1 MKIQFIAQGI
11 PESVG
16 TPAGDVI
23 NNALFAADY
32 DSFAAF
38 VAFVSVDGINQLKE
52 GFNRFIEDGGQIRLY
67 VGVDLHGTS
76 KEALELLLSLDNI
89 QTYIV
94 YSSNRIVYHPKIY
107 SFEGDN
113 KNMVMV
119 GSSNLTM
126 SGLYQNIEASLCITS
141 EDEDE
146 QDKSLI
152 SDIYDYYNAV
162 LLNGSTYCQPLSR
175 EIIALLCDNKVVLTS
190 KESRAQF
197 NEQNKQNKTSVSD
210 REKLKEKFSA
220 VKIGKAKTGRKKS
233 VVEHVYTKDGNN
245 EAGTYARTISID
257 AYAMW
262 IETKEMTGG
271 SRNILDLSKK
281 GVRDNISKPG
291 SVEFFGVNK
300 ENYAMEKDI
309 ELVYDGKI
317 FKNNTIKYAPR
328 NSNWRIQ
335 IKGEA
340 DDGTKMTYLSSPRLG
355 IPGGLTRKILIFE
368 RTDVDDRYILHIFEE
383 DELEYWRSVSSDWA
397 NMGNR
402 NGRTYGYLN
411 QEMAEK

>member
-1 MKIQFIAQGI
+1 MKVQFIAQGI
-11 PESVG
+11 PESIG

-23 NNALFAADY
+23 NNALLTTNY
-32 DSFAAF
+32 KSFAAF

-52 GFNRFIEDGGQIRLY
+52 SFKQFIDSGGQIRLY

-76 KEALELLLSLDNI
+76 KEALELLLSLDNVK
-89 QTYIV
+89 TYIV
-94 YSSNRIVYHPKIY
+94 YSSNRIIYHPKIY

-113 KNMVMV
+113 NNMVMV
-119 GSSNLTM
+119 GSSNLTL
-126 SGLYQNIEASLCITS
+126 SGLYQNIEASLCITN
-141 EDEDE
+141 EGEDE

-152 SDIYDYYNAV
+152 SDIYDYYNAI
-162 LLNGSTYCQPLSR
+162 LSNDSTYCQPLSQ
-175 EIIALLCDNKVVLTS
+175 EIINLLCENKIVLTS
-190 KESRAQF
+190 KESRVQF
-197 NEQNKQNKTSVSD
+197 NEQSKQNKTSVSE

-220 VKIGKAKTGRKKS
+220 VKVGKAKTGRKKS
-233 VVEHVYTKDGNN
+233 VVEHVYTKEEDN
-245 EAGTYARTISID
+245 EAGTYSQTTSIEEK
-257 AYAMW
+257 AMW

-281 GVRDNISKPG
+281 GVRDKIVKPG
-291 SVEFFGVNK
+291 SVEFFGIDK

-317 FKNNTIKYAPR
+317 FRNNTIKYAPK

-368 RTDVDDRYILHIFEE
+368 KTDVTDRYVLHIFDEE
-383 DELEYWRSVSSDWA
+383 ELEYWKSISSDWA
-397 NMGNR
+397 NMGNK

-411 QEMAEK
+411 

>member
-1 MKIQFIAQGI
+1 MKVQFIAQGI
-11 PESVG
+11 PESIG

-23 NNALFAADY
+23 NNALLTTNY
-32 DSFAAF
+32 KSFAAF

-52 GFNRFIEDGGQIRLY
+52 SFKQFIDSGGQIRLY

-76 KEALELLLSLDNI
+76 KEALELLLSLDNVK
-89 QTYIV
+89 TYIV
-94 YSSNRIVYHPKIY
+94 YSSNRIIYHPKIY

-113 KNMVMV
+113 NNMVMV
-119 GSSNLTM
+119 GSSNLTL
-126 SGLYQNIEASLCITS
+126 SGLYQNIEASLCITN
-141 EDEDE
+141 EGEDE

-152 SDIYDYYNAV
+152 SDIYDYYNAI
-162 LLNGSTYCQPLSR
+162 LSNDSTYCQPLR
-175 EIIALLCDNKVVLTS
+175 QEIIDLLCENKIVLTS
-190 KESRAQF
+190 KESRVQF
-197 NEQNKQNKTSVSD
+197 NEQSKQNKTSVSE
-210 REKLKEKFSA
+210 REKLKENFSA
-220 VKIGKAKTGRKKS
+220 VKVGKAKTGRKKS
-233 VVEHVYTKDGNN
+233 VVEHVYTKEEDD
-245 EAGTYARTISID
+245 EVGTYSQTTSIEKK
-257 AYAMW
+257 AMW

-281 GVRDNISKPG
+281 GVRDKIVKPG
-291 SVEFFGVNK
+291 SVEFFGIDK

-368 RTDVDDRYILHIFEE
+368 KTDVTDRYVLHIFDEE
-383 DELEYWRSVSSDWA
+383 ELEHWKSISSDWA
-397 NMGNR
+397 NMGNK

-411 QEMAEK
+411 

>member
-1 MKIQFIAQGI
+1 MKVQFIAQGI
-11 PESVG
+11 PESIG

-23 NNALFAADY
+23 NNALLTTNY
-32 DSFAAF
+32 NSFAAF

-52 GFNRFIEDGGQIRLY
+52 SFKQFIDSGGQIRLY

-76 KEALELLLSLDNI
+76 KEALELLLSLDNVK
-89 QTYIV
+89 TYIV
-94 YSSNRIVYHPKIY
+94 YSSNRIIYHPKIY

-113 KNMVMV
+113 NNMVMV
-119 GSSNLTM
+119 GSSNLTL
-126 SGLYQNIEASLCITS
+126 SGLYQNIEASLCITN
-141 EDEDE
+141 EGEDE

-152 SDIYDYYNAV
+152 SDIYDYYNAI
-162 LLNGSTYCQPLSR
+162 LSNDSTYCQPLSQ
-175 EIIALLCDNKVVLTS
+175 EIIDLLCENKIVLTS
-190 KESRAQF
+190 KESRVQF
-197 NEQNKQNKTSVSD
+197 NEQSKQNKTSVSE

-220 VKIGKAKTGRKKS
+220 VKVGKAKTGRKKS
-233 VVEHVYTKDGNN
+233 VVEHIYTKEEDN
-245 EAGTYARTISID
+245 ETGTYSQTTSIEEK
-257 AYAMW
+257 AMW

-281 GVRDNISKPG
+281 GVRDKIVKSG
-291 SVEFFGVNK
+291 SVDFFGIDK

-317 FKNNTIKYAPR
+317 FKHNTIKYAPK

-368 RTDVDDRYILHIFEE
+368 KTDVTDRYVLHIFDEE
-383 DELEYWRSVSSDWA
+383 ELEYWKSISSDWA
-397 NMGNR
+397 NMGNK

-411 QEMAEK
+411 

>member
-1 MKIQFIAQGI
+1 MKVQFIAQGI
-11 PESVG
+11 PESIG

-23 NNALFAADY
+23 NNALLTTNY
-32 DSFAAF
+32 KSFAAF

-52 GFNRFIEDGGQIRLY
+52 SFKQFIDSGGQIRLY

-76 KEALELLLSLDNI
+76 KEALELLLSLDNVK
-89 QTYIV
+89 TYIV
-94 YSSNRIVYHPKIY
+94 YSSNRIIYHPKIY

-113 KNMVMV
+113 NNMVMV
-119 GSSNLTM
+119 GSSNLTL
-126 SGLYQNIEASLCITS
+126 SGLYQNIEASLCITN
-141 EDEDE
+141 EGEDE

-152 SDIYDYYNAV
+152 SDIYDYYNAI
-162 LLNGSTYCQPLSR
+162 LSNDSTYCQPLSQ
-175 EIIALLCDNKVVLTS
+175 EIIDLLCENKIVLTS
-190 KESRAQF
+190 KESRVQF
-197 NEQNKQNKTSVSD
+197 NEQSKQNKTSVSE

-220 VKIGKAKTGRKKS
+220 VKVGKAKTGRKKS
-233 VVEHVYTKDGNN
+233 VVEHVYTKEEDN
-245 EAGTYARTISID
+245 EAGTYSQTTSIEEK
-257 AYAMW
+257 AMW

-281 GVRDNISKPG
+281 GVRDKIVKPG
-291 SVEFFGVNK
+291 SVEFFGIDK

-317 FKNNTIKYAPR
+317 FKNNTIKYAPK

-368 RTDVDDRYILHIFEE
+368 KTDVTDRYVLHIFDEE
-383 DELEYWRSVSSDWA
+383 ELEYWKSISSDWA
-397 NMGNR
+397 NMGNK

-411 QEMAEK
+411 

>member
-1 MKIQFIAQGI
+1 MKVQFIAQGI
-11 PESVG
+11 PESIG

-23 NNALFAADY
+23 NNALLTTNY
-32 DSFAAF
+32 NSFAAF

-52 GFNRFIEDGGQIRLY
+52 SFKQFIDSGGQIRLY

-76 KEALELLLSLDNI
+76 KEALELLLSLDNVK
-89 QTYIV
+89 TYIV
-94 YSSNRIVYHPKIY
+94 YSSNRIIYHPKIY

-113 KNMVMV
+113 NNMVMV
-119 GSSNLTM
+119 GSSNLTL
-126 SGLYQNIEASLCITS
+126 SGLYQNIEASLCITN
-141 EDEDE
+141 EGEDE

-152 SDIYDYYNAV
+152 SDIYDYYNAI
-162 LLNGSTYCQPLSR
+162 LSNDSTYCQPLSQ
-175 EIIALLCDNKVVLTS
+175 EIIDLLCENKIVLTS
-190 KESRAQF
+190 KESRVHF
-197 NEQNKQNKTSVSD
+197 NEQSKQNKTSVSE

-220 VKIGKAKTGRKKS
+220 VKVGKAKTGRKKS
-233 VVEHVYTKDGNN
+233 VVEHVYTKEEDN
-245 EAGTYARTISID
+245 EAGTYSQTTSIEEK
-257 AYAMW
+257 AMW

-281 GVRDNISKPG
+281 GVRDKIVKPG
-291 SVEFFGVNK
+291 SVEFFGIDK

-317 FKNNTIKYAPR
+317 FKNNTIKYAPK

-368 RTDVDDRYILHIFEE
+368 KTDVTDRYVLHIFDEE
-383 DELEYWRSVSSDWA
+383 ELEYWKSISSDWA
-397 NMGNR
+397 NMGNK

-411 QEMAEK
+411 

>member
-1 MKIQFIAQGI
+1 MKVQFIAQGI
-11 PESVG
+11 PESIG

-23 NNALFAADY
+23 NNALLTTNY
-32 DSFAAF
+32 NSFAAF

-52 GFNRFIEDGGQIRLY
+52 SFKQFIDSGGQIRLY

-76 KEALELLLSLDNI
+76 KEALELLLSLDNVK
-89 QTYIV
+89 TYIV
-94 YSSNRIVYHPKIY
+94 YSSNRIIYHPKIY

-113 KNMVMV
+113 NNMVMV
-119 GSSNLTM
+119 GSSNLTL
-126 SGLYQNIEASLCITS
+126 SGLYQNIEASLCITN
-141 EDEDE
+141 EGEDE

-152 SDIYDYYNAV
+152 SDIYDYYNAI
-162 LLNGSTYCQPLSR
+162 LSNDSTYCQPLSQ
-175 EIIALLCDNKVVLTS
+175 EIIDLLCENKIVLTS
-190 KESRAQF
+190 KESRVQF
-197 NEQNKQNKTSVSD
+197 NEQSKQNKTSVSE

-220 VKIGKAKTGRKKS
+220 VKVGKAKTGRKKS
-233 VVEHVYTKDGNN
+233 VVEHVYTKEED
-245 EAGTYARTISID
+245 EETGTYSQTTSIEEK
-257 AYAMW
+257 AMW

-281 GVRDNISKPG
+281 GVRDKIVKPG
-291 SVEFFGVNK
+291 SVEFFGIDK

-317 FKNNTIKYAPR
+317 FKNNTIKYAPK

-368 RTDVDDRYILHIFEE
+368 KTDVTDRYVLHIFDEE
-383 DELEYWRSVSSDWA
+383 ELEYWKSISSDWA
-397 NMGNR
+397 NMGNK

-411 QEMAEK
+411 

>member
-1 MKIQFIAQGI
+1 MKVQFIAQGI
-11 PESVG
+11 PESIG

-23 NNALFAADY
+23 NNALLTTNY
-32 DSFAAF
+32 NSFAAF

-52 GFNRFIEDGGQIRLY
+52 NFKQFIDSGGQIRLY

-76 KEALELLLSLDNI
+76 KEALELLLSLDNVK
-89 QTYIV
+89 TYIV
-94 YSSNRIVYHPKIY
+94 YSSNRIIYHPKIY

-113 KNMVMV
+113 NNMVMV
-119 GSSNLTM
+119 GSSNLTL
-126 SGLYQNIEASLCITS
+126 SGLYQNIEASLCITN
-141 EDEDE
+141 EGEDE

-152 SDIYDYYNAV
+152 SDIYDYYNAI
-162 LLNGSTYCQPLSR
+162 LSNDSTYCQPLSQ
-175 EIIALLCDNKVVLTS
+175 EIIDLLCENKIVLTS
-190 KESRAQF
+190 KESRVQF
-197 NEQNKQNKTSVSD
+197 NEQSKQNKTSVSE

-220 VKIGKAKTGRKKS
+220 VKVGKAKTGRKKS
-233 VVEHVYTKDGNN
+233 VVEHVYTKEEDN
-245 EAGTYARTISID
+245 EAGTYSQTTSIEEK
-257 AYAMW
+257 AMW

-281 GVRDNISKPG
+281 GVRDKIVKPG
-291 SVEFFGVNK
+291 SVEFFGIDK

-317 FKNNTIKYAPR
+317 FKNNTIKYAPK

-368 RTDVDDRYILHIFEE
+368 KTDVTDRYVLHIFDEE
-383 DELEYWRSVSSDWA
+383 ELEYWKSISSDWA
-397 NMGNR
+397 NMGNK

-411 QEMAEK
+411 

>member
-1 MKIQFIAQGI
+1 MKVQFIAQGI
-11 PESVG
+11 PESIG

-23 NNALFAADY
+23 NNALLTTNY
-32 DSFAAF
+32 NSFAAF

-52 GFNRFIEDGGQIRLY
+52 SFKQFIDSGGQIRLY

-76 KEALELLLSLDNI
+76 KEALELLLSLDNVK
-89 QTYIV
+89 TYIV
-94 YSSNRIVYHPKIY
+94 YSSNRIIYHPKIY

-113 KNMVMV
+113 NNMVMV
-119 GSSNLTM
+119 GSSNLTL
-126 SGLYQNIEASLCITS
+126 SGLYQNIEASLCITN
-141 EDEDE
+141 EGEDE

-152 SDIYDYYNAV
+152 SDIYDYYNAI
-162 LLNGSTYCQPLSR
+162 LSNDSTYCQPLSQ
-175 EIIALLCDNKVVLTS
+175 EIIDLLCENKIVLTS
-190 KESRAQF
+190 KESRVQF
-197 NEQNKQNKTSVSD
+197 NEQSKQNKTSVSE

-220 VKIGKAKTGRKKS
+220 VKVGKAKTGRKKS
-233 VVEHVYTKDGNN
+233 VVEHVYTKEEDN
-245 EAGTYARTISID
+245 EAGTYSQTTSIEEK
-257 AYAMW
+257 AMW

-281 GVRDNISKPG
+281 GVRDKIVKPG
-291 SVEFFGVNK
+291 SVEFFGIDK

-317 FKNNTIKYAPR
+317 FKNNTIKYAPK

-368 RTDVDDRYILHIFEE
+368 KTDVTDRY
-383 DELEYWRSVSSDWA
+383 DV
-397 NMGNR
+397 
-402 NGRTYGYLN
+402 
-411 QEMAEK
+411 

>member
-11 PESVG
+11 PESTG

-23 NNALFAADY
+23 NNALQETSY
-32 DSFAAF
+32 NSFAAF
-38 VAFVSVDGINQLKE
+38 VAFVSVDGIRQLQE
-52 GFNRFIEDGGQIRLY
+52 GFDKFTAAGGQIRLY

-89 QTYIV
+89 KTFIV
-94 YSSNRIVYHPKIY
+94 HSSNRIIYHPKIY
-107 SFEGDN
+107 SFEGED

-119 GSSNLTM
+119 GSSNLTV

-141 EDEDE
+141 EGDDE
-146 QDKSLI
+146 QDKNLI
-152 SDIYDYYNAV
+152 SDIYDYYNAI
-162 LLNGSTYCQPLSR
+162 LSNDSTYCQLLTQ
-175 EIIALLCDNKVVLTS
+175 EIIDLLYNNKIVLTS
-190 KESRAQF
+190 KETIAQF
-197 NEQNKQNKTSVSD
+197 NEQNKQNKATVSD
-210 REKLKEKFSA
+210 REKLKAKFSS
-220 VKIGKAKTGRKKS
+220 VQIGKPKKGRKKT
-233 VVEHVYTKDGNN
+233 VIENVYTEGDGN
-245 EAGTYARTISID
+245 EAGTYSQTTSIESS
-257 AYAMW
+257 AMW

-281 GVRDNISKPG
+281 GVRDNEKKPG
-291 SVEFFGVNK
+291 SVEFFGIDK
-300 ENYAMEKDI
+300 DNYAIEKDI
-309 ELVYDGKI
+309 DLIYNGKV
-317 FKNNTIKYAPR
+317 FKGNTIKYAPR
-328 NSNWRIQ
+328 NSNWRLQ

-368 RTDVDDRYILHIFEE
+368 KTDIEDRYILHIFEE
-383 DELEYWRSVSSDWA
+383 ELDNWKSRSSDWA

-411 QEMAEK
+411 

>member
-1 MKIQFIAQGI
+1 MKVQFIAQGI
-11 PESVG
+11 PESIG

-23 NNALFAADY
+23 NNALLTTNY
-32 DSFAAF
+32 KSFAAF

-52 GFNRFIEDGGQIRLY
+52 SFKQFIDSGGQIRLY

-76 KEALELLLSLDNI
+76 KEALELLLSLDNVK
-89 QTYIV
+89 TYIV
-94 YSSNRIVYHPKIY
+94 YSSNRIIYHPKIY

-113 KNMVMV
+113 NNMVMV
-119 GSSNLTM
+119 GSSNLTL
-126 SGLYQNIEASLCITS
+126 SGLYQNIEASLCITN
-141 EDEDE
+141 EGEDE

-152 SDIYDYYNAV
+152 SDIYDYYNAI
-162 LLNGSTYCQPLSR
+162 LSNDSTYCQPLSQ
-175 EIIALLCDNKVVLTS
+175 EIIDLLCENKIVLTS
-190 KESRAQF
+190 KESRVQF
-197 NEQNKQNKTSVSD
+197 NEQSKQNKTSVSE

-220 VKIGKAKTGRKKS
+220 VKVGKAKTGRKKS
-233 VVEHVYTKDGNN
+233 VVEHVYTKEEDD
-245 EAGTYARTISID
+245 ETGTYSQTTSIEEK
-257 AYAMW
+257 AMW

-281 GVRDNISKPG
+281 GVRDKIVKPG
-291 SVEFFGVNK
+291 SVEFFGIDK

-317 FKNNTIKYAPR
+317 FKNNTIKYAPK

-368 RTDVDDRYILHIFEE
+368 KTDVTDRYVLHIFDEE
-383 DELEYWRSVSSDWA
+383 ELEYWKSISSDWA
-397 NMGNR
+397 NMGNK

-411 QEMAEK
+411 

>member
-1 MKIQFIAQGI
+1 MKVQFIAQGI
-11 PESVG
+11 PESIG

-23 NNALFAADY
+23 NNALLTTNY
-32 DSFAAF
+32 NSFAAF

-52 GFNRFIEDGGQIRLY
+52 SFKQFIDSGGQIRLY

-76 KEALELLLSLDNI
+76 KEALELLLSLDNVK
-89 QTYIV
+89 TYIV
-94 YSSNRIVYHPKIY
+94 YSSNRIIYHPKIY

-113 KNMVMV
+113 NNMVMV
-119 GSSNLTM
+119 GSSNLTL
-126 SGLYQNIEASLCITS
+126 SGLYQNIEASLCITN
-141 EDEDE
+141 EGEDE

-152 SDIYDYYNAV
+152 SDIYDYYNAI
-162 LLNGSTYCQPLSR
+162 LSNDSTYCQPLSQ
-175 EIIALLCDNKVVLTS
+175 EIIDLLCENKIVLTS
-190 KESRAQF
+190 KESRVQF
-197 NEQNKQNKTSVSD
+197 NEQSKQNKTSVSE

-220 VKIGKAKTGRKKS
+220 VKVGKAKTGRKKS
-233 VVEHVYTKDGNN
+233 VVEHVYTKEEDD
-245 EAGTYARTISID
+245 ETGTYSQTTSIEEK
-257 AYAMW
+257 AMW

-271 SRNILDLSKK
+271 SRNILDLSQK
-281 GVRDNISKPG
+281 GVRNKIVKPG
-291 SVEFFGVNK
+291 SVEFFGIDK

-317 FKNNTIKYAPR
+317 FKNNTIKYAPK

-368 RTDVDDRYILHIFEE
+368 KTDVTDRYVLHIFDEE
-383 DELEYWRSVSSDWA
+383 ELEYWKSISSDWA
-397 NMGNR
+397 NMGNK

-411 QEMAEK
+411 

>member
-1 MKIQFIAQGI
+1 MKVQFIAQGI
-11 PESVG
+11 PESIG

-23 NNALFAADY
+23 NNALLTTNY
-32 DSFAAF
+32 KSFAAF

-52 GFNRFIEDGGQIRLY
+52 SFKQFIDSGGQIRLY

-76 KEALELLLSLDNI
+76 KEALELLLSLDNVK
-89 QTYIV
+89 TYIV
-94 YSSNRIVYHPKIY
+94 YSSNRIIYHPKIY

-113 KNMVMV
+113 NNMVMV
-119 GSSNLTM
+119 GSSNLTL
-126 SGLYQNIEASLCITS
+126 SGLYQNIEASLCITN
-141 EDEDE
+141 EGEDE

-152 SDIYDYYNAV
+152 SDIYDYYNAI
-162 LLNGSTYCQPLSR
+162 LSNDSTYCQPLSQ
-175 EIIALLCDNKVVLTS
+175 EIIDLLCENKIVLTS
-190 KESRAQF
+190 KESRVQF
-197 NEQNKQNKTSVSD
+197 NEQSKQNKTSVSE

-220 VKIGKAKTGRKKS
+220 VKVGKTKTGRKKS
-233 VVEHVYTKDGNN
+233 VVEHVYTKEEDN
-245 EAGTYARTISID
+245 EAGTYSQTTSIEEK
-257 AYAMW
+257 AMW

-281 GVRDNISKPG
+281 GVRDKIVKPG
-291 SVEFFGVNK
+291 SVEFFGIDK

-317 FKNNTIKYAPR
+317 FKNNTIKYAPK

-368 RTDVDDRYILHIFEE
+368 KTDVTDRYVLHIFDEE
-383 DELEYWRSVSSDWA
+383 ELEYWKSISSDWA
-397 NMGNR
+397 NMGNK

-411 QEMAEK
+411 

>member
-1 MKIQFIAQGI
+1 MKVQFIAQGI
-11 PESVG
+11 PESIG

-23 NNALFAADY
+23 NNALLTTNY
-32 DSFAAF
+32 NSFAAF

-52 GFNRFIEDGGQIRLY
+52 SFKQFIDSGGQIRLY

-76 KEALELLLSLDNI
+76 KEALELLLSLDNVK
-89 QTYIV
+89 TYIV
-94 YSSNRIVYHPKIY
+94 YSSNRIIYHPKIY

-113 KNMVMV
+113 NNMVMV
-119 GSSNLTM
+119 GSSNLTL
-126 SGLYQNIEASLCITS
+126 SGLYQNIEASLCITN
-141 EDEDE
+141 EGEDE

-152 SDIYDYYNAV
+152 SDIYDYYNAI
-162 LLNGSTYCQPLSR
+162 LSNDSTYCQPLSQ
-175 EIIALLCDNKVVLTS
+175 EIIDLLCENKIVLTS
-190 KESRAQF
+190 KESRVQF
-197 NEQNKQNKTSVSD
+197 NEQSKQNKTSVSE

-220 VKIGKAKTGRKKS
+220 VKVGKAKTGRKKS
-233 VVEHVYTKDGNN
+233 VVEHVYTKEEDD
-245 EAGTYARTISID
+245 ETGTYSQTTSIEEK
-257 AYAMW
+257 AMW

-281 GVRDNISKPG
+281 GVRDKIVKPG
-291 SVEFFGVNK
+291 SVEFFGIDK

-317 FKNNTIKYAPR
+317 FKNNTIKYAPK

-368 RTDVDDRYILHIFEE
+368 KTDVTDRYVLHIFDEE
-383 DELEYWRSVSSDWA
+383 ELEYWKSISSDWA
-397 NMGNR
+397 NMGNK

-411 QEMAEK
+411 

>member
-1 MKIQFIAQGI
+1 MKIKFIAQGI

-23 NNALFAADY
+23 NNALLENDY
-32 DSFAAF
+32 NSFAAF
-38 VAFVSVDGINQLKE
+38 VAFVSVDGINQLLD
-52 GFNRFIEDGGQIRLY
+52 GFNKFIEKGGQIRLY

-113 KNMVMV
+113 KCMVMV

-126 SGLYQNIEASLCITS
+126 SGLYQNIEASLCIAS
-141 EDEDE
+141 EEEDE

-152 SDIYDYYNAV
+152 SDIYDYYNAI
-162 LLNGSTYCQPLSR
+162 LANDSTYCQPLTR
-175 EIIALLCDNKVVLTS
+175 EIIDLLCDNKIVLTVN
-190 KESRAQF
+190 ESRKQF
-197 NEQNKQNKTSVSD
+197 NEQNRQNEATVSNRD
-210 REKLKEKFSA
+210 KLKKKFSA
-220 VKIGKAKTGRKKS
+220 VKVGKAKTGRKKS
-233 VVEHVYTKDGNN
+233 VDENIYTKGNDN
-245 EAGTYARTISID
+245 EAGTYTQKTSIENR
-257 AYAMW
+257 AMW

-281 GVRDNISKPG
+281 GVRDAIVKPG
-291 SVEFFGVNK
+291 SVEFFGVDK
-300 ENYAMEKDI
+300 ENYAIEKDI
-309 ELVYDGKI
+309 ELIYDGKI

-328 NSNWRIQ
+328 NSNWRLQ

-355 IPGGLTRKILIFE
+355 IPGGLTKKILIFE
-368 RTDVDDRYILHIFEE
+368 KTDIVDRYILHIFDE
-383 DELEYWRSVSSDWA
+383 DELDYWKSISSDWA

-411 QEMAEK
+411 

>member
-1 MKIQFIAQGI
+1 MKVQFIAQGI
-11 PESVG
+11 PESIG

-23 NNALFAADY
+23 NNALLTTNY
-32 DSFAAF
+32 KSFAAF

-52 GFNRFIEDGGQIRLY
+52 SFKQFIDSGGQIRLY

-76 KEALELLLSLDNI
+76 KEALELLLSLDNVK
-89 QTYIV
+89 TYIV
-94 YSSNRIVYHPKIY
+94 YSSNRIIYHPKIY

-113 KNMVMV
+113 NNMVMV
-119 GSSNLTM
+119 GSSNLTL
-126 SGLYQNIEASLCITS
+126 SGLYQNIEASLCITN
-141 EDEDE
+141 EGEDE

-152 SDIYDYYNAV
+152 SDIYDYYNAI
-162 LLNGSTYCQPLSR
+162 LSNDSTYCRPLSQ
-175 EIIALLCDNKVVLTS
+175 EIIDLLCENKIVLTS
-190 KESRAQF
+190 KESRVQF
-197 NEQNKQNKTSVSD
+197 NEQSKQNKTSVSE

-220 VKIGKAKTGRKKS
+220 VKVGKAKTGRKKS
-233 VVEHVYTKDGNN
+233 VVEHVYTKEEDN
-245 EAGTYARTISID
+245 EVGTYSQTTSIEKK
-257 AYAMW
+257 AMW

-281 GVRDNISKPG
+281 GVRDKIVKPG
-291 SVEFFGVNK
+291 SVEFFGIDK

-309 ELVYDGKI
+309 ELIYDGKI

-368 RTDVDDRYILHIFEE
+368 KTDVTDRYVLHIFDEE
-383 DELEYWRSVSSDWA
+383 ELECWKSISSDWA
-397 NMGNR
+397 NMGNK

-411 QEMAEK
+411 

>member
-1 MKIQFIAQGI
+1 MKVQFIAQGI
-11 PESVG
+11 PESIG

-23 NNALFAADY
+23 NNALLTTNY
-32 DSFAAF
+32 NSFAAF

-52 GFNRFIEDGGQIRLY
+52 SFKQFIDSGGQIRLY

-76 KEALELLLSLDNI
+76 KEALELLLSLDNVK
-89 QTYIV
+89 TYIV
-94 YSSNRIVYHPKIY
+94 YSSNRIIYHPKIY

-113 KNMVMV
+113 NNMVMV
-119 GSSNLTM
+119 GSSNLTL
-126 SGLYQNIEASLCITS
+126 SGLYQNIEASLCITN
-141 EDEDE
+141 EGEDE

-152 SDIYDYYNAV
+152 SDIYDYYNAI
-162 LLNGSTYCQPLSR
+162 LSNDSTYCQPLSQ
-175 EIIALLCDNKVVLTS
+175 EIIDLLCENKIVLTS
-190 KESRAQF
+190 KESRVQF
-197 NEQNKQNKTSVSD
+197 NEQSKQNKTSVSE

-220 VKIGKAKTGRKKS
+220 VKVGKAKTGRKKS
-233 VVEHVYTKDGNN
+233 VVEHVYTKEEDN
-245 EAGTYARTISID
+245 EAGTYSQTTSIEEK
-257 AYAMW
+257 AMW

-281 GVRDNISKPG
+281 GVRDKIVKPG
-291 SVEFFGVNK
+291 SVEFFGIDK

-317 FKNNTIKYAPR
+317 FKNNTIKYAPK

-368 RTDVDDRYILHIFEE
+368 KTDVTDRYVLHIFDEE
-383 DELEYWRSVSSDWA
+383 ELEYWKSISSDWA
-397 NMGNR
+397 NMGNK

-411 QEMAEK
+411 

>member
-1 MKIQFIAQGI
+1 MKVQFIAQGI
-11 PESVG
+11 PESIG

-23 NNALFAADY
+23 NNALLTTNY
-32 DSFAAF
+32 NSFAAF

-52 GFNRFIEDGGQIRLY
+52 SFKQFIDSGGQIRLY

-76 KEALELLLSLDNI
+76 KEALELLLSLDNVK
-89 QTYIV
+89 TYIV
-94 YSSNRIVYHPKIY
+94 YSSNRIIYHPKIY

-113 KNMVMV
+113 NNMVMV
-119 GSSNLTM
+119 GSSNLTL
-126 SGLYQNIEASLCITS
+126 SGLYQNIEASLCITN
-141 EDEDE
+141 EGEDE

-152 SDIYDYYNAV
+152 SDIYDYYNAI
-162 LLNGSTYCQPLSR
+162 LSNDSTYCQPLSQ
-175 EIIALLCDNKVVLTS
+175 EIIDLLCENKIVLTS
-190 KESRAQF
+190 KESRVQF
-197 NEQNKQNKTSVSD
+197 NEQSKQNKTSVSE

-220 VKIGKAKTGRKKS
+220 VKVGKAKTERKKS
-233 VVEHVYTKDGNN
+233 VVEHVYTKEEDD
-245 EAGTYARTISID
+245 ETGTYSQTTSIEEK
-257 AYAMW
+257 AMW

-281 GVRDNISKPG
+281 GVRDKIVKPG
-291 SVEFFGVNK
+291 SVEFFGIDK

-317 FKNNTIKYAPR
+317 FKNNTIKYAPK

-368 RTDVDDRYILHIFEE
+368 KTDVTDRYVLHIFDEE
-383 DELEYWRSVSSDWA
+383 ELEYWKSISSDWA
-397 NMGNR
+397 NMGNK

-411 QEMAEK
+411 